1 MLEILNQN
9 QMKKVNL
16 IVLFALVFSTAL
28 FGQQT
33 FTLSSKDLGG
43 ETTKVQEFN
52 GFGCSGQNQSP
63 QLSWKNAPEGTK
75 SFAVTM
81 YDPDAPTGS
90 GFWHWVVFDIPS
102 SSNELITNAGIV
114 NLNLAPNGAIQS
126 VTDFGIKGFGGPCP
140 PIGHG
145 FHQYIITVYALKTD
159 KLGLTESTNPAVVGF
174 YLWNQ
179 TLAKASIVAYYK
191 R

>member
-1 MLEILNQN
+1 
-9 QMKKVNL
+9 MKKANFILVLSL
-16 IVLFALVFSTAL
+16 IFSTTLFA
-28 FGQQT
+28 QKT

-43 ETTKVQEFN
+43 EATKTQEFN
-52 GFGCSGQNQSP
+52 GFGCSGDNRSP

-90 GFWHWVVFDIPS
+90 GFWHWVVFDIPANV
-102 SSNELITNAGIV
+102 NELATNAGNV
-114 NLNLAPNGAIQS
+114 ELHLAPKGAIQS
-126 VTDFGIKGFGGPCP
+126 ITDYGIKGFGGPCP
-140 PIGHG
+140 PEGHG
-145 FHQYIITVYALKTD
+145 FHQYIITVHALKTD
-159 KLGLTESTNPAVVGF
+159 QLGLDENTNPAQVGF
-174 YLWNQ
+174 NLWNQ